1 MTAGPQLHTLH
12 VGDAASAWSRAG
24 FAVAEPTG
32 AAPHSVLLGAVRV
45 LLHGDGGPRG
55 LLRWDL
61 VSHAAG
67 LPTQGT
73 INAADIDG
81 LPTAWVPDEPTDEVA
96 EVAEDARTS
105 VPGHHNGVTGLDHL
119 VIGSPHVQ
127 RTTAALLGA
136 GFEARRTRD
145 TDGDGEAMRQVFF
158 WAGPVIVE
166 LVGPADVGAAAAS
179 PDAPAA
185 FFGLALNSG
194 DLDDTAARLG
204 ELLGPPRPAVQ
215 SGRRIATLRFKA
227 VGGSVPTVV
236 MSPHLTSS
244 G

>member
-61 VSHAAG
+61 VSHAEG

-145 TDGDGEAMRQVFF
+145 TDGDGEAMRQVFLGRTRDRG
-158 WAGPVIVE
+158 AGGTRRRRRRGGLP
-166 LVGPADVGAAAAS
+166 G
-179 PDAPAA
+179 APAA

>member
-12 VGDAASAWSRAG
+12 VGDAASAWSRSVSLSLNPRALR
-24 FAVAEPTG
+24 PTRCCW
-32 AAPHSVLLGAVRV
+32 AQCV
-45 LLHGDGGPRG
+45 LLHGDGGLRG

-61 VSHAAG
+61 VSHAEG

-179 PDAPAA
+179 PTRPPP
-185 FFGLALNSG
+185 SS
-194 DLDDTAARLG
+194 DLR
-204 ELLGPPRPAVQ
+204 
-215 SGRRIATLRFKA
+215 
-227 VGGSVPTVV
+227 
-236 MSPHLTSS
+236 
-244 G
+244 

>member
-61 VSHAAG
+61 VSHAEG

-81 LPTAWVPDEPTDEVA
+81 LPTAYVCRNFVCRLPVTDPEA
-96 EVAEDARTS
+96 LA
-105 VPGHHNGVTGLDHL
+105 GQL
-119 VIGSPHVQ
+119 
-127 RTTAALLGA
+127 TAALA
-136 GFEARRTRD
+136 G
-145 TDGDGEAMRQVFF
+145 G
-158 WAGPVIVE
+158 
-166 LVGPADVGAAAAS
+166 
-179 PDAPAA
+179 
-185 FFGLALNSG
+185 
-194 DLDDTAARLG
+194 
-204 ELLGPPRPAVQ
+204 
-215 SGRRIATLRFKA
+215 
-227 VGGSVPTVV
+227 
-236 MSPHLTSS
+236 
-244 G
+244 

>member
-61 VSHAAG
+61 VSHAEG

-179 PDAPAA
+179 PARRPP
-185 FFGLALNSG
+185 SS
-194 DLDDTAARLG
+194 DLR
-204 ELLGPPRPAVQ
+204 
-215 SGRRIATLRFKA
+215 
-227 VGGSVPTVV
+227 
-236 MSPHLTSS
+236 
-244 G
+244 